1 MAITLTT
8 DFGDVYPAIMKGVIL
23 SIDPRA
29 VLVDISHS
37 VEPGDVRGG
46 AFILQFA
53 SRYFPEGS
61 VHLAVVDPGVGGER
75 RALVIRGEKYSFVG
89 PDNGLLMP
97 AARAQ
102 GRYRAYEIT
111 DHMFFMK
118 RVSPVFHGRDVFA
131 PAAAFLSKGINIPCL
146 REIDDPIDLDFG
158 VPEIKDGNITGKV
171 IYVDRF
177 GNVVT
182 NIGGDALSG
191 LLHLGETPDVNGV
204 DMDFVRTYSE
214 APQCSLILLVGSHGM
229 AEIACSGDS
238 AASLMG
244 LREGNRVI
252 IKPPQGKTY

>member
-1 MAITLTT
+1 MVVTLMT
-8 DFGDVYPAIMKGVIL
+8 DFGDVYPAIMKGVII

-29 VLVDISHS
+29 TLVDISHS
-37 VEPGDVRGG
+37 VEPGNVRDG

-61 VHLAVVDPGVGGER
+61 THLAVVDPGVGSER
-75 RALVIRGEKYSFVG
+75 RAIVIKGEKYSFVG

-102 GRYRAYEIT
+102 GRYRVYEIT

-131 PAAAFLSKGINIPCL
+131 PAAAFLSKGIDIPSL
-146 REIDDPIDLDFG
+146 REIDDPVDLDFG
-158 VPEIKDGNITGKV
+158 TPEIEDGKIAGKV

-182 NIGGDALSG
+182 NIGGDVLSG
-191 LLHLGETPDVNGV
+191 LLRLGDRPEVNDVEMELV
-204 DMDFVRTYSE
+204 SSYSE
-214 APQCSLILLVGSHGM
+214 VPQCALILLVGSHGM
-229 AEIACSGDS
+229 AEIACNGES
-238 AASLMG
+238 AALMMG
-244 LREGNRVI
+244 LHEGDRVI
-252 IKPPQGKTY
+252 IRPPQGKTY